1 MAPTDV
7 LVDRKPIP
15 DNLVI
20 NLKKSKTDQFKI
32 GCSIVLARSD
42 SPICPVSALLAYL
55 HLRGPSQGPL
65 FVFRDDSFLTR
76 ERFSRLVG
84 RSVQL
89 AGWSG
94 NFTTHSF
101 RVGAA
106 TSAAA
111 IGVPDYL
118 IRALGRWNSD
128 AYLLYVKLPRQQ
140 MSNVCRHIALS
151 QHFQSQ
157 A

>member
-1 MAPTDV
+1 M
-7 LVDRKPIP
+7 
-15 DNLVI
+15 
-20 NLKKSKTDQFKI
+20 
-32 GCSIVLARSD
+32 CS
-42 SPICPVSALLAYL
+42 
-55 HLRGPSQGPL
+55 
-65 FVFRDDSFLTR
+65 
-76 ERFSRLVG
+76 
-84 RSVQL
+84 SVQL

-101 RVGAA
+101 RVGDG

-111 IGVPDYL
+111 IDVPDYL

-140 MSNVCRHIALS
+140 MSNVSRHIALS
-151 QHFQSQ
+151 QRFQSQ